1 MKWKDIHNHGLP
13 KTGVDVL
20 VTDGSV
26 IAVGS
31 NDCYSCWQLSNVD
44 VTYDMAG
51 VILGMNDITH
61 WAELPE
67 LP

>member
-1 MKWKDIHNHGLP
+1 MKWNDIKDGLP
-13 KTGVDVL
+13 KTDVDVL
-20 VTDGSV
+20 ITDGLV
-26 IAVGS
+26 MAVGI
-31 NDCYSCWQLSNVD
+31 NDCYSCWQPSNVD

-51 VILGMNDITH
+51 VVLDMNDITH

>member
-1 MKWKDIHNHGLP
+1 MWKDIHDHGLP
-13 KTGVDVL
+13 ETGIDVL
-20 VTDGSV
+20 ITDGSV

-31 NDCYSCWQLSNVD
+31 NDCYSCWQPSNVD

-51 VILGMNDITH
+51 VILDMNNITH
-61 WAELPE
+61 WAELPD

>member
-1 MKWKDIHNHGLP
+1 MKWNDINNGLP
-13 KTGVDVL
+13 KTDVDVL
-20 VTDGSV
+20 ITDGLV

-31 NDCYSCWQLSNVD
+31 NDCYSCWQPSNVD

-51 VILGMNDITH
+51 VILDMNDITH
-61 WAELPE
+61 WAELPD